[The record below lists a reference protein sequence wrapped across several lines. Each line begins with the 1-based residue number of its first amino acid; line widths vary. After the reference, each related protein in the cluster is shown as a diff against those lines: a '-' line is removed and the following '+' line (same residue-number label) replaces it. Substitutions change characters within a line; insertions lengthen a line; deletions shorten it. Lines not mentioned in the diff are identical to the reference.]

1 MNRGEIRDEIR
12 RLVRDTDS
20 TNPRWSDTVLND
32 RINQSHERIAC
43 LTKCIIS
50 RITDGLVSG
59 TSEYVLPDY
68 FLEEFNVLWLDSD
81 SVWRPLQKKSE
92 RELDLEVSNWRS
104 LTGSTPS
111 NYYIRRTRVGIVPY
125 PDFTRASALRLE
137 IARRPDDM
145 TLDADIPFESRA
157 DLYPF
162 HNVLAID
169 VAMKCKI
176 DDGTYTDASGL
187 KGLVDEG
194 IRQIKYQNLQDSA
207 DTRIQS
213 VYEIAKSSPRRT
225 R

>member
-43 LTKCIIS
+43 LTKCIIT

-59 TSEYVLPDY
+59 TSEYVLPSY
-68 FLEEFNVLWLDSD
+68 FLEEFGVLWLDSD
-81 SVWRPLQKKSE
+81 GQWNPILKKTE
-92 RELDLEVSNWRS
+92 KELDLETANWRS
-104 LTGSTPS
+104 LTGSQPL
-111 NYYIRRTRVGIVPY
+111 NYYIRRTRIGIVPY
-125 PDFTRASALRLE
+125 PDFTRASSLRLD

-162 HNVLAID
+162 HNTISLD

-187 KGLVDEG
+187 KGLVEEG
-194 IRQIKYQNLQDSA
+194 IRQIKYQNLEDSA
-207 DTRIQS
+207 DTRIINI
-213 VYEIAKSSPRRT
+213 YETARNTPRRT